1 MQALFVCTPVLPRKR
16 RESPAKSSAPICALL
31 PVFLA
36 NLPYQIKKFILD
48 MG

>member
-1 MQALFVCTPVLPRKR
+1 MPCQKR
-16 RESPAKSSAPICALL
+16 RSYCALL

>member
-1 MQALFVCTPVLPRKR
+1 MSCQMQLPYWT
-16 RESPAKSSAPICALL
+16 LL

>member
-1 MQALFVCTPVLPRKR
+1 MQALFVCPLFCRVG
-16 RESPAKSSAPICALL
+16 AGALL

>member
-1 MQALFVCTPVLPRKR
+1 MQTLFVCPH
-16 RESPAKSSAPICALL
+16 SAAQAPGMSCQKQRPYCALL

>member
-1 MQALFVCTPVLPRKR
+1 MQALFICPLFCRASAGNVLPK
-16 RESPAKSSAPICALL
+16 AAPYYALL

-48 MG
+48 VG

>member
-1 MQALFVCTPVLPRKR
+1 MQALFIF
-16 RESPAKSSAPICALL
+16 SAAQAPGMSCQKQRPYCALL